1 MQPKL
6 INLSEKD
13 MRKYKKLNKK
23 QIMFI
28 NKDNDYHENQPALD
42 SPDVNWAEFE
52 NDFSS
57 RAFLNQAA
65 LRLRALANAFEETAR
80 LHDYDNLT
88 NAKIDFRYAN
98 YKNLTE
104 PGAGYD
110 SKADE
115 LNQFISRKIIK
126 KEEL

>member
-1 MQPKL
+1 MAFQNLKADHFTATEKTQFSGFISQMEVLMQPKL

-80 LHDYDNLT
+80 LHDYDNL
-88 NAKIDFRYAN
+88 
-98 YKNLTE
+98 
-104 PGAGYD
+104 
-110 SKADE
+110 
-115 LNQFISRKIIK
+115 
-126 KEEL
+126 